1 MFTLKTG
8 IFHNVPEADYRSAM
22 AIAGSDAKHIL
33 PPKTPAHYAAH
44 LAGETKREQSK
55 AMLLGIMAHLAVLEP
70 TKLDTAFVEKPEGK
84 EGDFR
89 TKEGKEWKAKMGN
102 TPILDAEET
111 RAVRGIRDS
120 IAAHKAARELLEGTQ
135 SEVAMFAQH
144 RTELWIRGRV
154 DALKD
159 GVIVD
164 VKTTSVGADPAA
176 FARNSLNLNYHF
188 SAAWYCAL
196 ARLNGIP
203 DPAFYW
209 IAVETGAPYAVAVYQ
224 IHPDALALGTKQM
237 NDALELIGQCED
249 NATWPGYGEEI
260 QVLNLPPYAYK
271 GGAA

>member
-44 LAGETKREQSK
+44 VAGETKREQTR
-55 AMLLGIMAHLAVLEP
+55 AMLMGTLCHLAVLEP
-70 TKLDTAFVEKPEGK
+70 DKLDAAFAEKPLGM
-84 EGDFR
+84 DFR
-89 TKEGKEWKAKMGN
+89 TKEGKDWKLSVGDV
-102 TPILDAEET
+102 PVLDQDET

-144 RTELWIRGRV
+144 RTDLWIRGRV

-176 FARNSLNLNYHF
+176 FARHSFNLNYHF

-196 ARLNGIP
+196 ARLNGMP

-209 IAVETGAPYAVAVYQ
+209 IAVETSAPYAVAVYQ

-249 NATWPGYGEEI
+249 NATWPGYGDDI
-260 QVLNLPPYAYK
+260 QLLNLPPYAYK
-271 GGAA
+271 AGGAA